1 MIIRLI
7 LLFVIVAILMW
18 LLKRLFGGAPDPRE
32 IEHQDDSVSEN
43 MRQCKFCGIHVPE
56 SSVISSND
64 NPYCCQDHADR
75 DQQ

>member
-7 LLFVIVAILMW
+7 LLFIIVAILMW
-18 LLKRLFGGAPDPRE
+18 LLKRLFAGVPDPQE
-32 IEHQDDSVSEN
+32 IEHLDDSNSED

-75 DQQ
+75 DQ

>member
-7 LLFVIVAILMW
+7 LLFIIVAILMW
-18 LLKRLFGGAPDPRE
+18 LLKRLFAGVSDPQE
-32 IEHQDDSVSEN
+32 IEHLDDSNSED
-43 MRQCKFCGIHVPE
+43 MQQCKFCGIHVPE
-56 SSVISSND
+56 SMAILSDD

>member
-18 LLKRLFGGAPDPRE
+18 LLKRLFAGTPVPRE
-32 IEHQDDSVSEN
+32 IEHQDTSDSEN
-43 MRQCKFCGIHVPE
+43 MRQCKFCGTHVPE
-56 SSVISSND
+56 SSFILSND

>member
-7 LLFVIVAILMW
+7 LLFIIVAILMW
-18 LLKRLFGGAPDPRE
+18 LLKRLFGGSPDPQE
-32 IEHQDDSVSEN
+32 IEHRNDSSSED

-56 SSVISSND
+56 SSVVSYNENS
-64 NPYCCQDHADR
+64 YCCQEHADR